1 MADDIP
7 DEVSTDDLIDQ
18 VISKLQYYLE
28 TENLADEEEVAKYL
42 TQGLDL
48 ISRSSIGGRGERKL
62 RGEKGNEWSYDST
75 MEQRPTRRD
84 DDGYSQGLL
93 SCIELELQ
101 LLIQLKEYKTV
112 EEESIHELNELW
124 QSLKPPGIVP
134 AAGPKRKEA
143 EEAGEDVETVHH
155 MMPEVV
161 MGVVNNKLLP
171 TLMHLSDVLNDDAQA
186 NIFKKRRTKLEPHEA
201 DTLLRT
207 QSILATAD
215 EGGSSWLQNDLIDRI
230 LYGEQNGEAADNER
244 HYRDSEEASGDND
257 SDDSY
262 DFVNVFRGSGAPR
275 KTRGV
280 GGGRSKNALLAEC
293 VELQVSLLLR
303 LQTENKMNR
312 GDFRKLNAL
321 MKELRERDLI

>member
-1 MADDIP
+1 
-7 DEVSTDDLIDQ
+7 
-18 VISKLQYYLE
+18 
-28 TENLADEEEVAKYL
+28 
-42 TQGLDL
+42 
-48 ISRSSIGGRGERKL
+48 
-62 RGEKGNEWSYDST
+62 
-75 MEQRPTRRD
+75 
-84 DDGYSQGLL
+84 
-93 SCIELELQ
+93 
-101 LLIQLKEYKTV
+101 
-112 EEESIHELNELW
+112 
-124 QSLKPPGIVP
+124 
-134 AAGPKRKEA
+134 
-143 EEAGEDVETVHH
+143 
-155 MMPEVV
+155 
-161 MGVVNNKLLP
+161 
-171 TLMHLSDVLNDDAQA
+171 
-186 NIFKKRRTKLEPHEA
+186 
-201 DTLLRT
+201 
-207 QSILATAD
+207 
-215 EGGSSWLQNDLIDRI
+215 LQNDLIDRI